1 MNIRLLTLLF
11 LFSFYSSV
19 FSQTNI
25 LTPKTVNQ
33 SSTENTSPDIYI
45 KILWLDQNGTL
56 QLNTNY
62 IKTLTDP
69 QRAALGYIAS
79 DVSNECYWDGDKNAD
94 GSNLK
99 CKFLS
104 ALNLGYQCS
113 EKHLSFLKKWFS
125 EDHKVLE
132 RLQYCQKTESS
143 AKIQDHF
150 SEVKMITTKDTI
162 KIIYSAIGEDSEKQK
177 TWRWQEES
185 TYSFTKTGIKQINR
199 KNINGEYN

>member
-19 FSQTNI
+19 FSQTNT

-33 SSTENTSPDIYI
+33 SSTENTSQDIYI

>member
-19 FSQTNI
+19 FSQTNT

-33 SSTENTSPDIYI
+33 SSTENTSQDIYI

-150 SEVKMITTKDTI
+150 SEVKMITTKDTV

>member
-19 FSQTNI
+19 FSQTNT
-25 LTPKTVNQ
+25 LTSKTVNQ
-33 SSTENTSPDIYI
+33 SSTENTSQDIYI

>member
-11 LFSFYSSV
+11 FFSFYSSV
-19 FSQTNI
+19 FSQTNT

-33 SSTENTSPDIYI
+33 SSTENTSQDIYI

>member
-11 LFSFYSSV
+11 FFNFYSSV
-19 FSQTNI
+19 FSQTNT

-33 SSTENTSPDIYI
+33 SSTENTSQDIYI

-150 SEVKMITTKDTI
+150 SEIKMITTKDTI

-185 TYSFTKTGIKQINR
+185 TYSFTKIGIKQINR